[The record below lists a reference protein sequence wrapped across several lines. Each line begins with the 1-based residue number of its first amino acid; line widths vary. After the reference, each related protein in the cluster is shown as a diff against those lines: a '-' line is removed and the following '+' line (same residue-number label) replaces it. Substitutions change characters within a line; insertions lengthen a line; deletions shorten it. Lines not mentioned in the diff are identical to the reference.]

1 MKANSKLKLG
11 IGAIVAALFAI
22 MPSSAFATVKAGT
35 EDITSKTSNTAGTV
49 KYDSSTKT
57 ITLDGYA
64 GDITITGQD
73 ATIKTTSKQADK
85 KIGKITIVGDA
96 TTQKPVLTIDDSAN
110 LVTTG
115 DVAAYHKA
123 TGTAGIKL
131 GSKLCSKSGSADIK
145 TSSSSSFSAIYTLGG
160 PVNLSADN
168 CKNSKSP
175 DTPETL
181 DAIYVYVA
189 ILVASSAIFAY
200 RRYLAK
206 R

>member
-11 IGAIVAALFAI
+11 IGAIIAAFFAI

-35 EDITSKTSNTAGTV
+35 EDISSKTSNTAGTV

-64 GDITITGQD
+64 GDLTITGQNV
-73 ATIKTTSKQADK
+73 TIKTTSKQADK
-85 KIGKITIVGDA
+85 KIGKITVIGDA
-96 TTQKPVLTIDDSAN
+96 TTQKPVLTIDDDATI
-110 LVTTG
+110 VTTG
-115 DVAAYHKA
+115 DIAAYHKA
-123 TGTAGIKL
+123 TGTTGIKL
-131 GSKLCSKSGSADIK
+131 GSKLCAKSGNTDIK
-145 TSSSSSFSAIYTLGG
+145 TTTSSSFSAVYTLSG
-160 PVNLSADN
+160 PTSLSASN
-168 CKNSKSP
+168 CKNSKTP

>member
-11 IGAIVAALFAI
+11 IGAVIAAFFAI

-35 EDITSKTSNTAGTV
+35 EDISSKTSNTAGTV

-64 GDITITGQD
+64 GDLTITGQN

-85 KIGKITIVGDA
+85 KIGKITVIGDA
-96 TTQKPVLTIDDSAN
+96 TTQKPVLTIDDGATI
-110 LVTTG
+110 VTTG
-115 DVAAYHKA
+115 DIAAYHKA

-131 GSKLCSKSGSADIK
+131 GSKLCAKSGNTDIK
-145 TSSSSSFSAIYTLGG
+145 TTTNSSFPAIYTLGG
-160 PVNLSADN
+160 PVNLSASN
-168 CKNSKSP
+168 CKNSKTP